1 MSSVSLAHEVTRL
14 FLCSHMKRRS
24 RGAKRPSFALFLD
37 PLRVKRA
44 QGRPGAGW
52 HPRSAALK
60 YLHTQMRRRTTGGP
74 ENTRPSLRDGST
86 AYARSP
92 RSRVPSGLRHLANW
106 RCIATRLGP
115 DPSPQGL
122 TVATTVRTTRFRR
135 TQPAR
140 RRPRASPDVSAVRPH
155 AVRPHEVHLALA
167 PPSRAR
173 HCRVHRSPVH
183 VRDDVRSPLSPD
195 RDGGRVPYFRIS
207 LKWNIF
213 AAEG

>member
-74 ENTRPSLRDGST
+74 ENTRPSLRDGLT

-106 RCIATRLGP
+106 RWSETRLSP

-135 TQPAR
+135 TQLPALPRGFAGCWRRPSARCESSRGSSRPGPASHAR
-140 RRPRASPDVSAVRPH
+140 RS
-155 AVRPHEVHLALA
+155 
-167 PPSRAR
+167 
-173 HCRVHRSPVH
+173 RVHRTPTH
-183 VRDDVRSPLSPD
+183 VRDDVRSPLSSG
-195 RDGGRVPYFRIS
+195 RDARWITQFRIS
-207 LKWNIF
+207 VKWNISQ
-213 AAEG
+213 GD